1 MKSGLFACKIGAPLA
16 AISELDFAAERDIGS
31 RKPLDAFHAPVVE
44 RHLSYICE
52 RTQVMTLNRVRQRAR
67 VAFQP
72 ERARAHLDTQELS
85 VIDWR
90 RDPNGQAT

>member
-16 AISELDFAAERDIGS
+16 AISELDFSAERGIGS
-31 RKPLDAFHAPVVE
+31 PKPLDAFSRAS
-44 RHLSYICE
+44 R
-52 RTQVMTLNRVRQRAR
+52 RTPFVNVPKVMRLNRVRQPAR

-72 ERARAHLDTQELS
+72 ERASSHLDTQKLS

-90 RDPNGQAT
+90 RDPDGEAT